1 MNYIKSIPLSFF
13 IIFLSLG
20 SCKSDAL
27 QEDLSVE
34 LQDMAIADQEIR
46 DQALYN
52 FSNGTSIIDES
63 IEAIWDS
70 IKTSHTERFK
80 AILLEYGWPGYS
92 LVGKKASND
101 AWVIAQHASL
111 EIQELA
117 LPLLVKEV
125 KSNNANPIALAY
137 LTDRIRILQ
146 QQPQVYG
153 TQINWLDESGYP
165 KPYEIENPSEVDQRR
180 LGIGL
185 ETLSSYLEEVSNQK
199 FKH

>member
-1 MNYIKSIPLSFF
+1 MNYIICIPFSFF
-13 IIFLSLG
+13 IVFLSLG
-20 SCKSDAL
+20 SCKSDVL
-27 QEDLSVE
+27 QDDLSE
-34 LQDMAIADQEIR
+34 EIQDMAIADQKIR
-46 DQALYN
+46 DRALYN

-63 IEAIWDS
+63 IETTWDS

-80 AILLEYGWPGYS
+80 TILLEHGWPSYS

-101 AWVIAQHASL
+101 AWIIAQHASL

-117 LPLLVKEV
+117 LPLLTKEV
-125 KSNNANPIALAY
+125 KNNNANPIALAY

-146 QQPQVYG
+146 QLPQVYG
-153 TQINWLDESGYP
+153 TQINWLDASGYP

-199 FKH
+199 